1 MTLPVFLERRREASD
16 GAPLRVDVQAA
27 VQHSLEPEGLDLRR
41 LEEQVRVDPQI
52 TAVLIAAAN
61 SAGYHGSPVQTLAM
75 ALHKLAAGQSMN
87 LILGLALKHN
97 VVLSDPGLKD
107 YAERYWQ
114 LSQRTADYARS
125 LARMLDLDH
134 ERCYS
139 AGILH
144 RLGDL
149 ALLRCLQDWLQGG
162 GELDDE
168 AIGESLYT
176 FGAAYGSALR
186 TRWRLPLELRQLIA
200 AIYSLEGGVYSR
212 EALVVNLAA
221 QLARLTE
228 HEGVEAL
235 AQSVRFAFEDRR
247 PESMAEGLGQRVGG
261 WLASSASLDEVAA
274 HWSRLVLQRNDTGH
288 ACVLRFYDSRALALL
303 WTIMSPMQ
311 QQAML
316 GPVRAWHVLD
326 AGARP
331 IVHLAS
337 SEARANFMLSAE
349 QWQEIQRHGHV
360 NRALALHARTCGRQ
374 PEPNEIKAAVAA
386 AARAERYGLIDRD
399 DWVAF
404 IGHALSWHP
413 QFDLHPKVLQLLA
426 HRARDDF
433 YTGEIEQLSANE
445 IDEIRQGSWH
455 KRPGASASQ

>member
-1 MTLPVFLERRREASD
+1 MTAVDLPAVPRVLIAEADPWSRDLLKQVLLNVRCDARLDVCADGQQAAELLRDKPYDLILADWELPGVDGLSLLRSVRQQRRTPLLPFILLGTRNDSASVHEVLPLAPTAYLTKPLNMESLTQRLQDLLLNEGETVYCEVPALAPGMTLPVFLERRREASD

-27 VQHSLEPEGLDLRR
+27 VQYSLEPEGLDLKR
-41 LEEQVRVDPQI
+41 LEEQVRMDPQI

-125 LARMLDLDH
+125 LGRMLDLDH

-168 AIGESLYT
+168 AIGESLHT

-235 AQSVRFAFEDRR
+235 AKSKTARLLKVGF
-247 PESMAEGLGQRVGG
+247 PE
-261 WLASSASLDEVAA
+261 LA
-274 HWSRLVLQRNDTGH
+274 RMRKT
-288 ACVLRFYDSRALALL
+288 
-303 WTIMSPMQ
+303 
-311 QQAML
+311 
-316 GPVRAWHVLD
+316 
-326 AGARP
+326 
-331 IVHLAS
+331 
-337 SEARANFMLSAE
+337 
-349 QWQEIQRHGHV
+349 
-360 NRALALHARTCGRQ
+360 
-374 PEPNEIKAAVAA
+374 
-386 AARAERYGLIDRD
+386 
-399 DWVAF
+399 
-404 IGHALSWHP
+404 
-413 QFDLHPKVLQLLA
+413 
-426 HRARDDF
+426 
-433 YTGEIEQLSANE
+433 
-445 IDEIRQGSWH
+445 
-455 KRPGASASQ
+455 